1 MKLNLDIIFD
11 GIPDGKGLQSA
22 FNKAVTLVKNKQY
35 KSTPQDRAKMLDL
48 QLFSDFLSGGARG
61 KQFDPAIRGF
71 IGEPK
76 NLSRYQSEESAP
88 DTELSYD
95 DIKILFGEE
104 VAEQFEFDS
113 TTTDRNKRTI
123 EIKQKLK
130 EGGTTTFT
138 QLGSGLT
145 RGSKEFAGSINAIR
159 SQANIKETVDK
170 NNRIKVKASLYDQ
183 QKLFKWFESP
193 AQTKYRNALL
203 TQFNQKMQNYLLFT
217 YTDGKLKVSAVPGLA
232 KKFDLSTAQRRR
244 KFTTLE
250 FTGGATGGSVA
261 LRTSAAGNALIK
273 ENMKNVTQR
282 VVAQAE
288 DKFLENILKFYVR
301 GEGASVLRKNG
312 ALTKY
317 GLVNAFAELLVIAQE
332 FERNPLEIE
341 FKSGPMQSGRVV
353 SKAKSTGKRKRQ
365 TKDPIQHQITVQQI
379 EALARKLFRSKMPK
393 GIPGGPP
400 PPINEILTER
410 TGRFAQSF
418 TITKFNKA
426 KEFIEY
432 TYDPIYNVFESERR
446 APSKLIEEQGLRP
459 AVQQL
464 IGRYHRF
471 IRK

>member
-1 MKLNLDIIFD
+1 VKLNVDIIFD
-11 GIPDGKGLQSA
+11 GIPDGKGLKSA
-22 FNKAVTLVKNKQY
+22 FGEAVKLVKNKQY

-48 QLFSDFLSGGARG
+48 RRFSDFLSGGAGG
-61 KQFDPAIRGF
+61 KQFDPAIKGLF
-71 IGEPK
+71 GEPK

-88 DTELSYD
+88 DTEVGYE

-104 VAEQFEFDS
+104 IAEQFEFDT

-159 SQANIKETVDK
+159 SQATIKETVDK
-170 NNRIKVKASLYDQ
+170 KNRIKIKAELYDQ
-183 QKLFKWFESP
+183 EKLFKWFESP
-193 AQTKYRNALL
+193 AQTKYRNALI

-217 YTDGKLKVSAVPGLA
+217 YTDGKLKISAVPGLA

-244 KFTTLE
+244 KLTTLE
-250 FTGGATGGSVA
+250 FRGGATGGSIS
-261 LRTSAAGNALIK
+261 LRTSKAGNALLK
-273 ENMKNVTQR
+273 ENMKDVTQR
-282 VVAQAE
+282 VVARAE
-288 DKFLENILKFYVR
+288 EKFLENILKFYVR
-301 GEGASVLRKNG
+301 GAGSDVLRRNG
-312 ALTKY
+312 AKTKY
-317 GLVNAFAELLVIAQE
+317 GLINAFAELLVIAQE

-341 FKSGPMQSGRVV
+341 FKSGPMQSGRVI
-353 SKAKSTGKRKRQ
+353 SKAKSSAKRKRQ

-393 GIPGGPP
+393 GVPGGPP

-418 TITKFNKA
+418 TITKFNKS

-464 IGRYHRF
+464 IGKYHRF

>member
-1 MKLNLDIIFD
+1 VKLNVDIIFD
-11 GIPDGKGLQSA
+11 GVPDGKGLKSA
-22 FNKAVTLVKNKQY
+22 FGEAVKLVKNKQY

-48 QLFSDFLSGGARG
+48 RRFSDFLSGGAGG
-61 KQFDPAIRGF
+61 KQFDPAIKGLF
-71 IGEPK
+71 GEPK

-88 DTELSYD
+88 DTEVGYE

-104 VAEQFEFDS
+104 IAEQFEFDT

-159 SQANIKETVDK
+159 SQATIKETVDK
-170 NNRIKVKASLYDQ
+170 KNRIKIKAELYDQ
-183 QKLFKWFESP
+183 EKLFKWFESP
-193 AQTKYRNALL
+193 AQTKYRNALI

-217 YTDGKLKVSAVPGLA
+217 YTDGKLKISAVPGLA

-244 KFTTLE
+244 KLTTLE
-250 FTGGATGGSVA
+250 FRGGATGGSIS
-261 LRTSAAGNALIK
+261 LRTSKAGNALLK
-273 ENMKNVTQR
+273 ENMKDVTQR
-282 VVAQAE
+282 VVARAE
-288 DKFLENILKFYVR
+288 EKFLENILKFYVR
-301 GEGASVLRKNG
+301 GAGSDVLRRNG
-312 ALTKY
+312 AKTKY
-317 GLVNAFAELLVIAQE
+317 GLINAFAELLVIAQE

-341 FKSGPMQSGRVV
+341 FKSGPMQSGRVI
-353 SKAKSTGKRKRQ
+353 SKAKSSAKRKRQ

-393 GIPGGPP
+393 GVPGGPP

-418 TITKFNKA
+418 TVTRI
-426 KEFIEY
+426 
-432 TYDPIYNVFESERR
+432 
-446 APSKLIEEQGLRP
+446 
-459 AVQQL
+459 
-464 IGRYHRF
+464 
-471 IRK
+471 

>member
-1 MKLNLDIIFD
+1 VKLNLDIIFD

-22 FNKAVTLVKNKQY
+22 FNKAVTLVKNKKY

-145 RGSKEFAGSINAIR
+145 RTSKEFAGSINSIR

-232 KKFDLSTAQRRR
+232 KKFDLSTPERRR
-244 KFTTLE
+244 KLTTLE

-273 ENMKNVTQR
+273 EIMVDVTQR
-282 VVAQAE
+282 VVARAE

-341 FKSGPMQSGRVV
+341 FKSGPVQSGRVV

-365 TKDPIQHQITVQQI
+365 TKDPIQNQITVQQI

>member
-1 MKLNLDIIFD
+1 MKLDLNIIFD
-11 GIPDGKGLQSA
+11 GVPDGKGLRSA
-22 FNKAVTLVKNKQY
+22 FNNAVTLVKNKQY

-48 QLFSDFLSGGARG
+48 RRFSDFLSGGAGG
-61 KQFDPAIRGF
+61 KQFDPAIKGF

-76 NLSRYQSEESAP
+76 DLSRYQSQESAP
-88 DTELSYD
+88 DTELAYD
-95 DIKILFGEE
+95 DIVTLFGEDI
-104 VAEQFEFDS
+104 AKQFEFDS
-113 TTTDRNKRTI
+113 TTTDRNKRTV
-123 EIKQKLK
+123 EIKQKLN
-130 EGGTTTFT
+130 EGGTSTFT

-159 SQANIKETVDK
+159 SQADIKEIVDK
-170 NNRIKVKASLYDQ
+170 KNRIKIKASLYDQ

-193 AQTKYRNALL
+193 AQTKYRNALI
-203 TQFNQKMQNYLLFT
+203 TQFNQKMQNYLLYT
-217 YTDGKLKVSAVPGLA
+217 YADGKLKISAVPGLA
-232 KKFDLSTAQRRR
+232 KKFDLSTAARRR

-250 FTGGATGGSVA
+250 FTGGASGGSVA
-261 LRTSAAGNALIK
+261 LRTSAAGNELIK
-273 ENMKNVTQR
+273 KSMIEVTQR
-282 VVAQAE
+282 IVAQAE
-288 DKFLENILKFYVR
+288 EKFLENILKFYVR
-301 GEGASVLRKNG
+301 GEGANVLRKNG
-312 ALTKY
+312 AQTKY

-341 FKSGPMQSGRVV
+341 FKSGPMQSGRVI
-353 SKAKSTGKRKRQ
+353 SKAKSSAKRKRQ

-393 GIPGGPP
+393 GTPGGPP

-418 TITKFNKA
+418 TITKFNKS

-464 IGRYHRF
+464 IGKYHRF